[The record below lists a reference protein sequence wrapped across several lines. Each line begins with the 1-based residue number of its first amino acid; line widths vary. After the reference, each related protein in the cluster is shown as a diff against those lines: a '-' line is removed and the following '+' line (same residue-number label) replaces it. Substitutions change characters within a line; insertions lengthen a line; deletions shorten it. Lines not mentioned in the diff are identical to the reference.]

1 MGAWR
6 VHPNR
11 LPGSIM
17 NKQLKN
23 YLQKSLI
30 AMDLLALNM
39 AYILSHFIFDSRIEE
54 TAFRA
59 YLQFWIILNTFWLV
73 IAFICRTYSDSNIIH
88 FESFTK
94 RTAQVYL
101 LWLIAIL
108 FYLFFSRQFEVSRYF
123 IFVTILIFGI
133 SLFMNRF
140 LYLGIQN
147 YFKKRNQLS
156 NKVLIIGYNE
166 TAKKLENYFE
176 EEGFN
181 AHLLGFVEDEK
192 NVTELTRHPII
203 SDIKHT
209 IQTAI
214 DLDVQEIFSTITPEQ
229 NKEIYT
235 LMNKAESEC
244 IRFKIVP
251 DLSIFINKPVIINYV
266 RDLPVLSLRSEPL
279 DDVGNRFKKRTLDV
293 VVSALVCIFVL
304 SWLVPLLGLL
314 IKLESRGPIFFV
326 QIRSGRN
333 NKTFRCY
340 KFRSMRVNKESDT
353 KQATKNDNRITRIG
367 KFIRKT
373 SLDEF
378 PQFFNVLKGEMSLV
392 GPRPHMV
399 KHTTDYSKIVDQFMV
414 RQFLK
419 PGITG
424 WAQVNGLRGEITDN
438 EQIINRVN
446 EDLWYLENWTI
457 WLDIRILFLTVYKVF
472 KGDEKAF

>member
-1 MGAWR
+1 
-6 VHPNR
+6 
-11 LPGSIM
+11 M

-23 YLQKSLI
+23 YLQKTLI
-30 AMDLLALNM
+30 VMDLLALNL
-39 AYILSHFIFDSRIEE
+39 AFALSHFIFDSRIEE
-54 TAFRA
+54 SYFRS
-59 YLQFWIILNTFWLV
+59 YLQFWIILNTFWLS
-73 IAFICRTYSDSNIIH
+73 IAFICRTYSDNNIIN
-88 FESFTK
+88 FEAFTK

-147 YFKKRNQLS
+147 YFRKRNQLT
-156 NKVLIIGYNE
+156 NKVLIIGYND
-166 TAKKLENYFE
+166 TAKRLENYFE

-203 SDIKHT
+203 SDIKNT

-229 NKEIYT
+229 NKEIYN

-293 VVSALVCIFVL
+293 LVSSLVCVFIL

-314 IKLESRGPIFFV
+314 IKLESRGPIFFA

-378 PQFFNVLKGEMSLV
+378 PQFINVLKGEMSLV

-457 WLDIRILFLTVYKVF
+457 WLDIRIMFLTVYKVF